1 MKIKTNVHSPFP
13 LSAVGLAIGGLLMKV
28 GGADKTA
35 PSGGGGIIPGGGP
48 GGRAMPGLNGGNG
61 IGCCS
66 RGLGPL
72 AIACAIILGGNP
84 GGGPGGTMPGIPGG
98 GPGGL
103 PGGGPGGNIL
113 GGGALIGKLG

>member
-1 MKIKTNVHSPFP
+1 M
-13 LSAVGLAIGGLLMKV
+13 
-28 GGADKTA
+28 
-35 PSGGGGIIPGGGP
+35 PGGGP
-48 GGRAMPGLNGGNG
+48 GGLTAGPIPGLTGGSG
-61 IGCCS
+61 IGCCI

-72 AIACAIILGGNP
+72 AMACAIILGGNP

-113 GGGALIGKLG
+113 GGGLIGKLG

>member
-1 MKIKTNVHSPFP
+1 M
-13 LSAVGLAIGGLLMKV
+13 AIGGLLIKV

-35 PSGGGGIIPGGGP
+35 PCGGGGIIPGGGP
-48 GGRAMPGLNGGNG
+48 GGLGMPGLTGGNG
-61 IGCCS
+61 IGCCI
-66 RGLGPL
+66 RGLGPR

-113 GGGALIGKLG
+113 GGGALI

>member
-1 MKIKTNVHSPFP
+1 MFNPPFP
-13 LSAVGLAIGGLLMKV
+13 LSEVGFAMGGLLMKV

-35 PSGGGGIIPGGGP
+35 PCGGGRIMPGGGP
-48 GGRAMPGLNGGNG
+48 GGRTMPGLTGGSD
-61 IGCCS
+61 IGCCI

-72 AIACAIILGGNP
+72 AICAIILGGNP
-84 GGGPGGTMPGIPGG
+84 GGGPGGIIPGIPGG

-113 GGGALIGKLG
+113 GGGALI